1 MPKAR
6 AKAEATCGKQKGLSL
21 GPQANLGEGA
31 RAGQSLGKAHAR
43 KSQRRRS
50 LKKANKKKKKHKH
63 RSRHHSKGLKSV
75 PETEE
80 EVEGAGGSKG
90 SQDKPGEGKETKE
103 EEEECAE
110 PPPVKPEEHP
120 LQQPEEGL
128 LVSEAQENTMPAE
141 EVDYNPDDMDNRI

>member
-1 MPKAR
+1 M
-6 AKAEATCGKQKGLSL
+6 
-21 GPQANLGEGA
+21 
-31 RAGQSLGKAHAR
+31 
-43 KSQRRRS
+43 
-50 LKKANKKKKKHKH
+50 
-63 RSRHHSKGLKSV
+63 KSV

-141 EVDYNPDDMDNRI
+141 EVDDNPDDMDAGEGAGPSTQDISKPGEGKPEEDV